1 MQCRVCGTETNET
14 SLCSDCKRQ
23 VDFLSSK
30 MTSSKKKINLQFDEH
45 RFFTRETTSNK

>member
-1 MQCRVCGTETNET
+1 MICRVCGNET
-14 SLCSDCKRQ
+14 KNQSLCSECKKQ

-45 RFFTRETTSNK
+45 RFFTRDNSVD